1 MFGNGLTD
9 WILIITMHMHQQMQ
23 IIEFMTQQVLH
34 IIMYDHYIQH
44 LINILQKHYEQQND
58 DSCQVL
64 HDEQIQHIIVI
75 MNGSIVVLVWRA
87 LVRIGVLRRGRG
99 SLWCVW
105 ILLLL
110 IVMLLSVPAWCS
122 CKRSIK
128 REILFRV

>member
-1 MFGNGLTD
+1 
-9 WILIITMHMHQQMQ
+9 MHQQMQ

-75 MNGSIVVLVWRA
+75 MNGSIVVLVWRS
-87 LVRIGVLRRGRG
+87 LVRIGILRR
-99 SLWCVW
+99 
-105 ILLLL
+105 
-110 IVMLLSVPAWCS
+110 
-122 CKRSIK
+122 
-128 REILFRV
+128 